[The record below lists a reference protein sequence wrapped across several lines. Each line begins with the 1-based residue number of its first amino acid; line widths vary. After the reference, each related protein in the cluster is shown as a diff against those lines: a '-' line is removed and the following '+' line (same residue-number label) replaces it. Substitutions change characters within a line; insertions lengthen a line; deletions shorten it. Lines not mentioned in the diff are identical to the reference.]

1 MLTSFYRT
9 MTKNNDLLK
18 TTIIVTQ
25 LLQ

>member
-1 MLTSFYRT
+1 